1 MVTKLKP
8 YNPSETDLVA
18 DWHVI
23 DATDQVLGRLS
34 TRVAMLLMGK
44 NKPTYVAHLPA
55 GDFVVITNAA
65 KLHVSG
71 KKADSKVYVS
81 HNQQP
86 GHRKEVPFARVFA
99 SHPDR
104 VIQHAV
110 KGMLPKNK
118 LGDRL
123 LTRLKIYSGAEHP
136 HAAQVAGAP
145 KLVALMKEAMAKA
158 AEPRTLRKP
167 AASAPDAAAPVMA
180 AVAAAPAAEVKK
192 TAIRRPKAPTV
203 KTAATAKA
211 PARLARKADAADA
224 AEKKPVRRPRAP
236 GAKS

>member
-1 MVTKLKP
+1 MVTKLKA
-8 YNPSETDLVA
+8 YNPSATELVA

-23 DATDQVLGRLS
+23 DATDQILGRLS
-34 TRVAMLLMGK
+34 TRIAMLLMGK
-44 NKPTYVAHLPA
+44 NKPTYVAHLLT

-71 KKADSKVYVS
+71 KKAESKIYVS

-118 LGDRL
+118 LGDQL
-123 LTRLKIYSGAEHP
+123 LTRLKIYPGAEHP
-136 HAAQVAGAP
+136 HMAQVAGAP
-145 KLVALMKEAMAKA
+145 KLIARMKETVAKA
-158 AEPRTLRKP
+158 AEPRILRKSAVSAP
-167 AASAPDAAAPVMA
+167 EAAAPSTIAATAAAASAVKTTPV
-180 AVAAAPAAEVKK
+180 
-192 TAIRRPKAPTV
+192 RRPKAPTL
-203 KTAATAKA
+203 KTAKA
-211 PARLARKADAADA
+211 PQAATVA
-224 AEKKPVRRPRAP
+224 AEKKPERRPRSP

>member
-1 MVTKLKP
+1 MVTKLKA
-8 YNPSETDLVA
+8 YNPRETDLA
-18 DWHVI
+18 AGWHVI

-44 NKPTYVAHLPA
+44 NKPTYVSHLPA

-71 KKADSKVYVS
+71 KKAGSKVYVS

-86 GHRKEVPFARVFA
+86 GHRKEVPFAKAFA

-123 LTRLKIYSGAEHP
+123 ITRLKIYSGAEHP

-145 KLVALMKEAMAKA
+145 KLIARMKEAVAKA
-158 AEPRTLRKP
+158 AEPRVFRAP
-167 AASAPDAAAPVMA
+167 AANAPEAAVPVMA
-180 AVAAAPAAEVKK
+180 AVAAAPVAEVKK
-192 TAIRRPKAPTV
+192 TPVRRPKAPTV
-203 KTAATAKA
+203 KSASAKA
-211 PARLARKADAADA
+211 AKKPVAADA
-224 AEKKPVRRPRAP
+224 AEQKRVRRPRAP